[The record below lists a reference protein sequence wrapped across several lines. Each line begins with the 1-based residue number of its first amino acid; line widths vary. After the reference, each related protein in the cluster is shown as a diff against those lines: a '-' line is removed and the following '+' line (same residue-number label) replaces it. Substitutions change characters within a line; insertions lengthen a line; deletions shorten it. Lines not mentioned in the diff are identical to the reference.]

1 MKKLII
7 VIPAYNEEEIL
18 EKNIL
23 KLYNYAK
30 KNIKNYNWEIIVG
43 NNASIDKTLQIAQKL
58 SKKYKEIRFVD
69 RKTNGKS
76 ATIKAIWLDKD
87 ADYYMYMDAD
97 LSTDIGYT
105 LQLIKALEK
114 GYDIAIGSRTIKTKS
129 KRSLKREIVSFGF
142 KLILKIFFLI
152 KLKDSQCGFKIIN
165 KKVRDNI
172 IPKMKAL
179 NYGFMDTEMLL
190 IAFKKD
196 YKIKEIPVT
205 WKDER
210 ISKINIFRDIIDTM
224 ENILKIRIDLFL
236 GRY

>member
-87 ADYYMYMDAD
+87 ADY
-97 LSTDIGYT
+97 
-105 LQLIKALEK
+105 
-114 GYDIAIGSRTIKTKS
+114 
-129 KRSLKREIVSFGF
+129 
-142 KLILKIFFLI
+142 
-152 KLKDSQCGFKIIN
+152 
-165 KKVRDNI
+165 
-172 IPKMKAL
+172 
-179 NYGFMDTEMLL
+179 
-190 IAFKKD
+190 
-196 YKIKEIPVT
+196 
-205 WKDER
+205 
-210 ISKINIFRDIIDTM
+210 
-224 ENILKIRIDLFL
+224 
-236 GRY
+236 